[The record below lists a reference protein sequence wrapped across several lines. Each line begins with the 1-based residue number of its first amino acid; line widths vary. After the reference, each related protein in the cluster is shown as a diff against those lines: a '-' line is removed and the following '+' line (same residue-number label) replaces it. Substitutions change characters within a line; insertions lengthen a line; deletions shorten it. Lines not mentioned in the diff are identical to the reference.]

1 MLFQAILRISMYVAS
16 FAMLALNGLAEKPKA
31 PDLKQQQQQE
41 RERQRQ
47 LKQQQQSEDEE
58 EGGGGA
64 EAPGGGGG
72 KDTQEMV

>member
-1 MLFQAILRISMYVAS
+1 MLFQAILRISMYVAA
-16 FAMLALNGLAEKPKA
+16 FAMLALTGVAEKPKA

-64 EAPGGGGG
+64 EAAGGGGG

>member
-1 MLFQAILRISMYVAS
+1 MLFQAILRISMYVAA
-16 FAMLALNGLAEKPKA
+16 FAMLVLNGLAEKPKA
-31 PDLKQQQQQE
+31 PDLKQQQQE

-64 EAPGGGGG
+64 EAAGGGGG
-72 KDTQEMV
+72 KDTQAMV